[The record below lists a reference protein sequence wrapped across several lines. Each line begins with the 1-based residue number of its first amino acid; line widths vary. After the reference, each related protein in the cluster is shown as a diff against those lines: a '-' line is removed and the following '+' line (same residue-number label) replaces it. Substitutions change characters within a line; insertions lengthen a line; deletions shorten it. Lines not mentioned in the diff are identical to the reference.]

1 MKRAVTAYFLAN
13 LAGAGLAFLLIPFLS
28 RTLGPEDFG
37 KAYIFVTLIW
47 VFNTVVG
54 LNLQAAVAV
63 RLRKYGVEPVSR
75 LLSSGLAI
83 GALTSAALFGLSFV
97 WGDAFG
103 SLFSLDADHIRLAL
117 FGSLFNML
125 FLIWQSVQMIE
136 GHVKT
141 YAAQQ
146 VINAVLTTAAT
157 VILVGPVPLGLDG
170 RLWGLVV
177 GYVGMGAYSLLQMR
191 RYGLLTSRV
200 AADDLKDAVGYGW
213 SLMPHMLGVF
223 LFAGLDRI
231 LATRTLGEAV
241 AGVYIGAAALAA
253 SVGLLTT
260 ALNRALVP
268 RIYDTIKRDHRAASR
283 FLRKTTALVLAAG
296 LIASTVVWAGL
307 SGVIEAFLGQG
318 FEGAGP
324 VFAVLVMCQFMFM
337 GYTSASNVLLYFERN
352 AALSVVTISTG
363 AVVAGLAYAL
373 APRIGVMG
381 IAVALLIAWILRLCL
396 TYIFAELQLRAP
408 AAAPTRDPA

>member
-1 MKRAVTAYFLAN
+1 MKRAVTTYFLAN
-13 LAGAGLAFLLIPFLS
+13 LIGAGLSFLLIPFLS

-47 VFNTVVG
+47 VINTIVG

-63 RLRKYGVEPVSR
+63 RLRKSGVEAVSR

-83 GALTSAALFGLSFV
+83 GAATSAVLFALSFI

-103 SLFSLDADHIRLAL
+103 SLFSLDAGHIRIAL
-117 FGSLFNML
+117 FGSMFNMV

-141 YAAQQ
+141 YAVQQ
-146 VINAVLTTAAT
+146 VINAVLTTVVT
-157 VILVGPVPLGLDG
+157 VLLVGAIPLGLDG
-170 RLWGLVV
+170 RLWGLVIA
-177 GYVGMGAYSLLQMR
+177 YVGMGAYSLLQLQRHGFLTR
-191 RYGLLTSRV
+191 RLGM
-200 AADDLKDAVGYGW
+200 ADVRDVVGYGW

-231 LATRTLGEAV
+231 LATRTLGEAA

-253 SVGLLTT
+253 SVALLTT

-268 RIYDTIKRDHRAASR
+268 KIYDTIKRDHGEAIR
-283 FLRKTTALVLAAG
+283 FLQKTTALIGVAG
-296 LIASTVVWAGL
+296 LVSTVVVWGLL
-307 SGVIEAFLGQG
+307 SGVVETYLGVG
-318 FEGAGP
+318 FEGAGR
-324 VFAVLVMCQFMFM
+324 VFAILVMCQFMFM
-337 GYTSASNVLLYFERN
+337 GYTSASNVLLYFEKN

-363 AVVAGLAYAL
+363 VLVAGLSYLL
-373 APRIGVMG
+373 APRVGVMG
-381 IAVALLIAWILRLCL
+381 IALSLLIAWIIRWAS
-396 TYIFAELQLRAP
+396 TYAFADHQLRKP
-408 AAAPTRDPA
+408 APTVQGETT